1 MTLQSTARGGLFKAF
16 AALILL
22 LSVGAPALAQNSD
35 YRLRPGDV
43 LRIEV
48 LEDTGLNRTA
58 LVAPDGRIS
67 VPLAGSVAASG
78 RTVESVQGD
87 LVAKLSGSF
96 AAPPTVFVSIDR
108 IAERRASTGGAGAPA
123 RATIEVFVLGEAAK
137 PGRLEIRRG
146 STVLE
151 AFAQM
156 GGFTKFAA
164 KTRVQLRRGGKIY
177 ALDYVAIESGRSA
190 VGDTV
195 LVAGDVILVPQRAL
209 FE

>member
-1 MTLQSTARGGLFKAF
+1 MTIQPNGLPSLIGTVTF
-16 AALILL
+16 AVTILL
-22 LSVGAPALAQNSD
+22 SLLPASAQTGD

-43 LRIEV
+43 LRVEV
-48 LEDTGLNRTA
+48 LEDTSLNRNT
-58 LVAPDGRIS
+58 LVTPDGRITL
-67 VPLAGSVAASG
+67 PLAGSVTASG
-78 RTVESVQGD
+78 RTVEAVQSD
-87 LVAKLSGSF
+87 LVTKLSGSF

-108 IAERRASTGGAGAPA
+108 IAEQRPASGGNRVATRAM
-123 RATIEVFVLGEAAK
+123 IEVFVLGEAAK
-137 PGRLEIRRG
+137 PGKLEIRRG
-146 STVLE
+146 ATVLE

-164 KTRVQLRRGGKIY
+164 KKRVQLRRGGKIY

-195 LVAGDVILVPQRAL
+195 LAGGDVILVPQRAL